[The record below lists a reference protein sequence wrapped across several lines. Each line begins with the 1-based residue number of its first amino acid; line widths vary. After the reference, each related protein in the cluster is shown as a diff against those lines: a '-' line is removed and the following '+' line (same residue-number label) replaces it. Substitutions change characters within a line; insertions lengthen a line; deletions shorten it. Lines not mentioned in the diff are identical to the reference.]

1 MDRDP
6 PLRRYAGPRLR
17 WASTEL
23 QIAAIVFVAAALI
36 ALFAFD
42 LNWLFWVLV
51 AASLALA
58 AIDWRL
64 GR

>member
-1 MDRDP
+1 
-6 PLRRYAGPRLR
+6 LR
-17 WASTEL
+17 WTSRQRQA
-23 QIAAIVFVAAALI
+23 AAIAFVAAALI